1 MSRAARQ
8 NFPKGLK
15 QPETGFRFST
25 DSLLLTSFVSVS
37 GKTAI
42 LDLGTGCG
50 VIPLG
55 IALNNPDSELSITG
69 VEISPDMLE
78 SAEHN
83 INLLSFADKIKIIEG
98 NVSNPQF
105 GSAESFDLVVSN
117 PPYWCE
123 GRGRLC
129 PDADRSRAR
138 FEVET
143 GLEDFVKTAARM
155 VRFRGKVCFV
165 FLAERV
171 TQLLAALTDFKLE
184 PKRIKFVHSRIDR
197 PAKVVLVEAVKRG
210 KSGLI
215 VEQPLI
221 LFDEKI
227 EGSVYLQS
235 ALDYCKFI
243 RS

>member
-1 MSRAARQ
+1 MSSEARQ
-8 NFPKGLK
+8 RFPKGLK
-15 QPETGFRFST
+15 QPETGFRFSI
-25 DSLLLTSFVSVS
+25 DSLLLSSFVPVS
-37 GKTAI
+37 GKTDI

-55 IALNNPDSELSITG
+55 IALNNPDSELSLTG
-69 VEISPDMLE
+69 VDISPDMLK
-78 SAEHN
+78 SAEQN
-83 INLLSFADKIKIIEG
+83 INLLGFADKIKIIEG
-98 NVSNPQF
+98 DVSNPIF
-105 GSAESFDLVVSN
+105 APAESFDMVVSN

-123 GRGRLC
+123 GRGRAC
-129 PDADRSRAR
+129 PDTDRNRAR

-143 GLEDFVKTAARM
+143 ELEDFVKTAARM

-165 FLAERV
+165 FIAERV
-171 TQLLAALTDFKLE
+171 TQLLAALAYFKLE

-221 LFDEKI
+221 LFDEKK
-227 EGSVYLQS
+227 EGSVYRQT
-235 ALDYCKFI
+235 ALNYCKFI
-243 RS
+243 AV